1 MTEEAVPKFERL
13 MNLVAFLLASPEP
26 VPFAVIRKLVVGY
39 SDLAREDAVE
49 KRFDRDKKELR
60 EIGIPVEYVQ
70 SDEQGRDGY
79 YIPREQYF
87 HTELDLDED
96 EAAVLVMLANSAR
109 GGNDAISS
117 NLRSALLKMA
127 IDSPLQEEVAN
138 AISQRRVHSFTRG
151 RRDRAVL
158 DNLDRLVAAVAGR
171 RVVKFRYRKM
181 DSKKVTERLV
191 HPYGLGYREGEWYL
205 VGEDQEKRAL
215 RQFKVVR
222 IHGAVQQKKGGARGP
237 AFKVPAG
244 FDIEKHIARPPW
256 EYAGGKAEAAEIRFH
271 PDVAWMVAENLVPG
285 QQFDTKPDG
294 SGVLKLKVKKAPD
307 THAKLLNY
315 LAAYS
320 GQCSVASPPWLKK
333 QAMAHLKA
341 LRERYD

>member
-87 HTELDLDED
+87 HTELDLTPD

-109 GGNDAISS
+109 SGNDAISS

-138 AISQRRVHSFTRG
+138 AIAQRRVHAFTRG
-151 RRDRAVL
+151 KRDRAVL

-171 RVVKFRYRKM
+171 RVVRFRYRKA
-181 DSKKVTERLV
+181 DTTKVVERLV
-191 HPYGLGYREGEWYL
+191 HPFGLGYREGEWYL
-205 VGEDQEKRAL
+205 AGEDQEKKAL

-222 IHGAVQQKKGGARGP
+222 IQGAVQVKKGRGP
-237 AFKVPAG
+237 AFRVPPG
-244 FDIEKHIARPPW
+244 FDIEQVIERPPW
-256 EYAGGKAEAAEIRFH
+256 EFSGGRAEVAEIRFH
-271 PDVAWMVAENLVPG
+271 PEVAWMVAENLLPG
-285 QQFDTKPDG
+285 QQFETKADH
-294 SGVLKLKVKKAPD
+294 SGVLRLKVRKAPD
-307 THAKLLNY
+307 THQKLLNY

-320 GQCSVASPPWLKK
+320 GQCAVASPAWLRK
-333 QAMAHLKA
+333 QAAQHLKA
-341 LRERYD
+341 LRARYD

>member
-1 MTEEAVPKFERL
+1 MMEEAVPKFERL

-138 AISQRRVHSFTRG
+138 AIAQRRVHSFTRG
-151 RRDRAVL
+151 KRDRAVL
-158 DNLDRLVAAVAGR
+158 DNLDRLVGAVAAR

-205 VGEDQEKRAL
+205 VGEDQEKKAL

-222 IHGAVQQKKGGARGP
+222 IQGAVQQRKGRGQ
-237 AFKVPAG
+237 AFRVPPG
-244 FDIEKHIARPPW
+244 FDIEEHIERPPW

-271 PDVAWMVAENLVPG
+271 ADVAWIIAENLVPG
-285 QQFDTKPDG
+285 QQFDFRQDG
-294 SGVLKLKVKKAPD
+294 TGVLRLKVRKAPD
-307 THAKLLNY
+307 THQKLLHY

-320 GQCSVASPPWLKK
+320 GQCAVVSPAWLRK
-333 QAMAHLKA
+333 QAVAQLKA
-341 LRERYD
+341 LKERYD

>member
-1 MTEEAVPKFERL
+1 MLAEEAVPKFERL

-87 HTELDLDED
+87 HTELDLTQD

-109 GGNDAISS
+109 GGSDAISS

-138 AISQRRVHSFTRG
+138 AIAQRRVHAFTRG
-151 RRDRAVL
+151 KRDRAVL
-158 DNLDRLVAAVAGR
+158 DNLDKLVAAVAGR
-171 RVVKFRYRKM
+171 RVARFRYRKA
-181 DSKKVTERLV
+181 DSRKVTERLV
-191 HPYGLGYREGEWYL
+191 HPFGLGYREGEWYL
-205 VGEDQEKRAL
+205 VGEDQEKKAL

-222 IHGAVQQKKGGARGP
+222 IQGQVVVKKARGP
-237 AFKVPAG
+237 AFRVPAG
-244 FDIEKHIARPPW
+244 FDIEEHIERPPW
-256 EYAGGKAEAAEIRFH
+256 EYAGGKAEVAEIRFH
-271 PDVAWMVAENLVPG
+271 RDVAWMVAENLLPG
-285 QQFDTKPDG
+285 QQFDVKPDG
-294 SGVLKLKVKKAPD
+294 SGVLRLKVRRAPD
-307 THAKLLNY
+307 THQRLLHY

-320 GQCSVASPPWLKK
+320 GQCAVTSPAWLRK
-333 QAMAHLKA
+333 QAVAHLKA
-341 LRERYD
+341 LRARYD

>member
-138 AISQRRVHSFTRG
+138 AIAQRRVHSFTRG
-151 RRDRAVL
+151 KRDRAVL
-158 DNLDRLVAAVAGR
+158 DNLDRLVGAVAGR
-171 RVVKFRYRKM
+171 RVVKFRYRKG

-222 IHGAVQQKKGGARGP
+222 IQGAVQAKKGRGP
-237 AFKVPAG
+237 AFRMPPG
-244 FDIEKHIARPPW
+244 FDIEQHIERPPW
-256 EYAGGKAEAAEIRFH
+256 EYAPGRAEVAEIRFH
-271 PDVAWMVAENLVPG
+271 RDVAWMVAENLVPG
-285 QQFDTKPDG
+285 QQFDFRQDG
-294 SGVLKLKVKKAPD
+294 GGVLRLKVRRAPD
-307 THAKLLNY
+307 THQKLLNY

-320 GQCSVASPPWLKK
+320 GQCAVASPPWLKK
-333 QAMAHLKA
+333 QAIAHLKA

>member
-1 MTEEAVPKFERL
+1 MITDAVPKFERL

-26 VPFAVIRKLVVGY
+26 VPFSLIRKTVVGDN
-39 SDLAREDAVE
+39 DLAREDAVE

-79 YIPREQYF
+79 FIPRDQYF
-87 HTELDLDED
+87 HTELDLSQD

-138 AISQRRVHSFTRG
+138 AIAQRHVRAFTRG
-151 RRDRAVL
+151 KRDRAVL
-158 DNLDRLVAAVAGR
+158 DNLDKLVAAVAER
-171 RVVKFRYRKM
+171 REVKFRYRKA
-181 DSKKVTERLV
+181 DTKQVTERVV
-191 HPYGLGYREGEWYL
+191 HPFGLGYREGEWYL
-205 VGEDQEKRAL
+205 VGEDQQRKDL
-215 RQFKVVR
+215 RQFKVLR
-222 IHGAVQQKKGGARGP
+222 IQGAVHVKKARRP
-237 AFKVPAG
+237 AFHPPAG
-244 FDIEKHIARPPW
+244 FDIEEHIERPPW
-256 EYAGGKAEAAEIRFH
+256 EYTGGKAEVAEILFH
-271 PDVAWMVAENLVPG
+271 PDVAWMVSENLLPG
-285 QQFDTKPDG
+285 QRLETRPDG
-294 SGVLKLKVKKAPD
+294 AGVLKLKVRKTAD
-307 THAKLLNY
+307 TYQRMLGF

-320 GQCSVASPPWLKK
+320 GQCAVLSPAWLRK
-333 QAMAHLKA
+333 QAVAHLKR

>member
-87 HTELDLDED
+87 HTELDLDDD

-138 AISQRRVHSFTRG
+138 AIAQRRVHSFTRG
-151 RRDRAVL
+151 KRDRAVL

-171 RVVKFRYRKM
+171 RVVKFRYRKA

-222 IHGAVQQKKGGARGP
+222 IQGVVQAKKGRP
-237 AFKVPAG
+237 AFRVPAG
-244 FDIEKHIARPPW
+244 FDIEAHIERPPW
-256 EYAGGKAEAAEIRFH
+256 EYAGGKAEVAEIRFH
-271 PDVAWMVAENLVPG
+271 SDVAWMVAENLLPG
-285 QQFDTKPDG
+285 QQFDFRQDG
-294 SGVLKLKVKKAPD
+294 SGVLRLKVRRAPD
-307 THAKLLNY
+307 THQKLLNY

-320 GQCSVASPPWLKK
+320 GQCAVASPAWLKK
-333 QAMAHLKA
+333 QAIAHLKA
-341 LRERYD
+341 LKERYDG